1 LTEIRTAPLGDVSV
15 LLNNRRQPLSKLE
28 RAKRFGP
35 YPYYGAAGQLDSIDD
50 FAFDGLH
57 LLIGEDGTVVES
69 SGCPMRQLVDGRFW
83 VSNHAH
89 VMRGAEESDTRFLY
103 YALGSVD
110 VAPHVT
116 GSAQPKLSLGN
127 LKKIKIPW
135 PEISVRRAIT
145 EVLGALDDKIDSKRR
160 VIEIANQYLST
171 CFHQFVS
178 SPTTQSGRIGDLAA
192 NLKLKIGE
200 VAEKAVVMSAVAS
213 SELVASDDFFSK
225 RVYSKDIGKYLKVP
239 RWAFAYNPSRINIGS
254 IGLNS
259 YDVIGAVSPVY
270 VVAQS
275 SSEVVARW
283 LELALK
289 TKAVREQIVAF
300 SSGSVRQV
308 LRYEDFASI
317 ELPIPESEAIEDF
330 GVRVLPVYKLI
341 RQAHVEILALSSLR
355 DVLMP
360 ELFSGRLLTPAV
372 SDPVDA

>member
-1 LTEIRTAPLGDVSV
+1 M